1 MMDNLSNYLAIY
13 QGRYLEI
20 KAKTSNEAKQKAF
33 KKFTATS
40 LDDVEIHLTD
50 VEYDPYYLT
59 AVTYDPYHF

>member
-1 MMDNLSNYLAIY
+1 MNVNNYLVSY

-20 KAKTSNEAKQKAF
+20 EAKNSHEAKQKAF
-33 KKFTATS
+33 RRFNATS
-40 LDDVEIHLTD
+40 LDDVEVSFTD